1 MRCDEHRVALTD
13 VVLGGL
19 SVVSSPDFV
28 DQEIELSERKQTMT
42 REVIEL
48 PYEVEYLS
56 IVDKDGHVDQA
67 LEPELTDDFLL
78 SLHRWMLL
86 GRRFDERMFRLQRQG
101 RIGTF
106 APIKG
111 QEAANVGAT
120 AALRPSDWM
129 VVAFREAA
137 GELMRGRSMEDF
149 LLYYGGY
156 GEGGYIPEGVNN
168 LPTSIPVG
176 SQMLHALGLAWAAK
190 YRGTDD
196 VAMAFF
202 GDGATSQG
210 DFHEALNFAGVYKAP
225 VIFVCQNNQ
234 WAISLPR
241 SKQTASKTLAQKAL
255 ANGVPGIQVDGND
268 VLAMYVAAKEA
279 VDRARAGEGPTLI
292 EAVTYRLSVHTTA
305 DDPKRYRTDEEVA
318 DWEARDPISRFQIYL
333 ETKGLMDAEKIAAL
347 EEEIDQEIRAAVA
360 RAEEIMGA
368 PVDALKMFDHMYA
381 EPNAYLLDQ
390 KQELADELAAKEA

>member
-1 MRCDEHRVALTD
+1 MA
-13 VVLGGL
+13 
-19 SVVSSPDFV
+19 
-28 DQEIELSERKQTMT
+28 
-42 REVIEL
+42 REVIDL
-48 PYEVEYLS
+48 PYEVEHLS
-56 IVDKDGHVDQA
+56 ILDQDGNVDEE
-67 LEPELTDDFLL
+67 LEPDLSDDLLL

-86 GRRFDERMFRLQRQG
+86 GRRFDERMLKLQRQG

-111 QEAANVGAT
+111 QEAANVGST
-120 AALRPSDWM
+120 AVLRDSDWM

-137 GELMRGRSMEDF
+137 GELMRGRSMEDL

-156 GEGGYIPEGVNN
+156 NEGGYIPEGVNN

-176 SQMLHALGLAWAAK
+176 SQALHAVGLAWAAK
-190 YRGTDD
+190 YRGKDD

-225 VIFVCQNNQ
+225 AVFICQNNQ

-241 SKQTASKTLAQKAL
+241 AKQTASKTLAQKAL

-268 VLAMYVAAKEA
+268 VLAMYVASKEA
-279 VDRARAGEGPTLI
+279 ADRARAGEGPTLI

-305 DDPKRYRTDEEVA
+305 DDPKRYRTDEEVE
-318 DWEARDPISRFQIYL
+318 DWEARDPITRFQIYL
-333 ETKGLMDAEKIAAL
+333 KNKGLLDDEAIEAL

-360 RAEEIMGA
+360 NAEEQMSE

-381 EPNAYLLDQ
+381 EAPEYLLDQ
-390 KQELADELAAKEA
+390 KQELAEELEAKEA